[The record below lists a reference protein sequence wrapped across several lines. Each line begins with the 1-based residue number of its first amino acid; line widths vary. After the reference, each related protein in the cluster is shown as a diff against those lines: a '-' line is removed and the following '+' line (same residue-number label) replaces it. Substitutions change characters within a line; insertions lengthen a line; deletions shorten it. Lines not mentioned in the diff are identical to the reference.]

1 MKLQIVVA
9 SSFFIFSCA
18 VGGNLFNPL
27 CVSDSKKDGA
37 AISIGGAYDSDH
49 FSYNLKNGAIH
60 EQKNNPL
67 CLLLSMYTST
77 YVSDAID
84 VGVEFTVKFPK
95 KVAGKALSAA
105 YKEYNDKLTSAGAE
119 KNAADAKNAN
129 EPYRIEIN
137 QQMSTSVLLRC
148 GYYLENIDAVLFAG
162 VGVSF
167 SKVKFSI
174 AGKAKTNSN
183 ADVMICNKEISN
195 TVPVFAFGISKSVS
209 RKSSVKLQYTMQMSK
224 TNSFDDDIHV
234 THHLKY
240 KNNSI
245 ALTFVHYL

>member
-1 MKLQIVVA
+1 MKLKIVVA

-18 VGGNLFNPL
+18 FGGNLFNPL
-27 CVSDSKKDGA
+27 CVSDLKKDGA

-49 FSYNLKNGAIH
+49 FSYYLKNGSIY

-67 CLLLSMYTST
+67 CLLLSVYTST

-95 KVAGKALSAA
+95 KVA
-105 YKEYNDKLTSAGAE
+105 
-119 KNAADAKNAN
+119 ADAKNVN
-129 EPYRIEIN
+129 EPYRIEVN
-137 QQMSTSVLLRC
+137 QQMSTSALLLC

-174 AGKAKTNSN
+174 AEKDKTNSN
-183 ADVMICNKEISN
+183 ADVMICNKEINN
-195 TVPVFAFGISKSVS
+195 TVPVLAFGISKSVS
-209 RKSSVKLQYTMQMSK
+209 RKNSVKLQYTMQMSK
-224 TNSFDDDIHV
+224 SDSFDDDIHV
-234 THHLKY
+234 THRLKY